1 MTEGRDAAPI
11 PLSEPH
17 LEGREWDYIKECL
30 DTGWVSS
37 AGRFVDDFEAR
48 LAGEIGAEYAVSTV
62 NGTAALHV
70 ALLAA
75 GVGADD
81 EVLCPALTFIAPANA
96 VRYVGAWPV
105 FVDAEPATWQM
116 DPGLVAEFLAEK
128 CEKKGG
134 VLVNKATHRRL
145 AAILPV
151 HILGHPVDMDLIC
164 EAAAEHGLAVIEDA
178 AESLG
183 AAYKGRKVG
192 ALGRIS
198 CFSFNGNKLITSG
211 GGGMIVTDDRE
222 LARRARHLTTQ
233 ARSGGDEYIHDE
245 VGYNYRLTNIQA
257 ALGLAQL
264 ERLDDHIAAKRRIAA
279 AYREM
284 AGTVPGLDFMAEA
297 DWAESVFWLST
308 VLVEPEKFGMDCRQL
323 RAALSAEGIQSRPL
337 WQPMQRSAAHP
348 GADFVHRAARN
359 DESVADDLYARALS
373 LPSSVGLDGAGQE
386 RVVAAIKAASG
397 GRGARGGKI

>member
-1 MTEGRDAAPI
+1 MTEENAAAPI

-17 LEGREWDYIKECL
+17 LGGREWDYIKECL
-30 DTGWVSS
+30 DSGWVSS
-37 AGRFVDDFEAR
+37 AGRFVDDFETR
-48 LAGEIGAEYAVSTV
+48 MAGEIGAEHAVSTV

-75 GVGADD
+75 GVGTDD

-105 FVDAEPATWQM
+105 FFDADPATWQM
-116 DPGLVAEFLAEK
+116 DSGLVAEFLSEK
-128 CEKKGG
+128 CERRGG
-134 VLVNKATHRRL
+134 ALVNKATGRRV

-151 HILGHPVDMDLIC
+151 HILGHPVDMDSIC

-178 AESLG
+178 TESLG
-183 AAYKGRKVG
+183 ASYKGRKVG
-192 ALGRIS
+192 TLGRIS
-198 CFSFNGNKLITSG
+198 CFSFNGNKLITSA
-211 GGGMIVTDDRE
+211 GGGMIVTDDGDI
-222 LARRARHLTTQ
+222 ARRARHLTTQ
-233 ARSGGDEYIHDE
+233 AKVAGDEYIHDE

-279 AYREM
+279 AYRETLG
-284 AGTVPGLDFMAEA
+284 AVTGLDFMPEA

-308 VLVEPEKFGMDCRQL
+308 VLVEPEKFGMNCRQL
-323 RAALSAEGIQSRPL
+323 CAALSAEGIQSRPL
-337 WQPMQRSAAHP
+337 WEPMSRSAAHP
-348 GADFVHRAARN
+348 GADFIHYSAGEN
-359 DESVADDLYARALS
+359 KSVADDLYARALS

-386 RVVAAIKAASG
+386 RVVAVLESISG
-397 GRGARGGKI
+397 D